1 MLIIDLIA
9 EVCDATGDPMKTKS
23 PEHNT
28 DFKEQSFRPM

>member
-1 MLIIDLIA
+1 MLMIDLIA

-28 DFKEQSFRPM
+28 DF